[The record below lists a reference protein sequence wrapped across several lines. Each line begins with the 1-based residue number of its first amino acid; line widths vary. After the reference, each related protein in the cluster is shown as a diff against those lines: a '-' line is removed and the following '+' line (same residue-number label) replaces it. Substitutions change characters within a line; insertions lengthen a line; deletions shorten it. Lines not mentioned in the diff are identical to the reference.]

1 LPLTPGTRLGVYEV
15 AAQIGE
21 GGMGEVYRGSDTRLN
36 RTVAIKVLP
45 AHLANAEMKQRFERE
60 AQTIAGLNHPH
71 ICTLYDVG
79 NEAGVDFLVMEC
91 LEGETLASRL
101 ARGPLPLAEAIVA
114 ASQIGDA
121 LDKAH
126 RLGVIHRDLKPANV
140 MLTTGG
146 SARPG
151 GVHVKLLDFGLAKIR
166 TSEPTRPMSVSVMPT
181 NAKDLTM
188 VGAVLGTLQYMAPEQ
203 LEGKDADAR
212 SDIFAFG
219 ATLYEMLTGRK
230 AFQAKS
236 QVSLMAS
243 ILEHDPPSMST
254 LLPALP
260 AALDEILEGCLA
272 KDPEERWQSIRD
284 VVHQLKRATQTASA
298 AGPRPSPGVVRWERF
313 VWISALVLVAAA
325 GAWLGVRTRT
335 PTEGPRAL
343 VRFDMPPADGTTWS
357 SEAPRMAL
365 SPDGE
370 SLVYA
375 AVGVAD
381 RKEQFWIRR
390 LDAPDP
396 KPIAGTEAT
405 ASASA
410 PQSPF
415 WSPNGRV
422 LGFVSQKIGGGAD
435 SIFRTVDLSNG
446 FVQTL
451 CELPSNNA
459 GGSLNAE
466 GVAIV
471 ASQGSKGV
479 QRVSA
484 SGGVPSPVTVLD
496 ESQHEVA
503 HLFPQFLPDGRHFLY
518 HARTTNRGEWAVY
531 LASLDTK
538 ARTKL
543 VRSDYAQFAAPDRLL
558 YVRGDG
564 LMAQRLDLNTLT
576 LVGEPVLVTRSVAS
590 VRPNGRVAFSVSN
603 TGVLAY
609 KTLGDATAGARRLQ
623 WFDRQGKPGPALAQ
637 PVTAVTLRLSP
648 DGTRVAI
655 AENPPNSD
663 LWTYDLARGIKTR
676 LTSDPAA
683 DGDPVWTSDGSRLF
697 FSSNRTSTGAAIF
710 EMPSNGS
717 TAEQVFIKPEAT
729 DLLTP
734 LDVSLDG
741 TLLVFA
747 RSRGTT
753 DLWWTVLGREAKPVR
768 YGTGTFD
775 VVQAALSPDGRW
787 LAYVSNEAGSAAGSY
802 GFQVMVQP
810 FPDPTGGK
818 LQISTDGGTYPRW
831 RRDGRELYYVDPRSR
846 LMAVPLSV
854 DRGGALQAGSGT
866 PLFQLSFFVVQQP
879 RRSSFPYD
887 ASADGQR
894 FLVSLPER
902 ETNEVRPITV
912 TLNWTATLK

>member
-1 LPLTPGTRLGVYEV
+1 LALTPGTRFGPYEV
-15 AAQIGE
+15 TALIGE
-21 GGMGEVYRGSDTRLN
+21 GGMGQVYRGLDTRLN
-36 RTVAIKVLP
+36 RTVAIKVLH
-45 AHLANAEMKQRFERE
+45 AHFADAEMKQRFERE
-60 AQTIAGLNHPH
+60 AQTIAGLNHPN
-71 ICTLYDVG
+71 ICTLHDVG
-79 NEAGVDFLVMEC
+79 REAEVDFLVMEYI
-91 LEGETLASRL
+91 EGETLASRL
-101 ARGPLPLAEAIVA
+101 ARGPLPLAEAIIV

-140 MLTTGG
+140 MLTTVA
-146 SARPG
+146 SARSG
-151 GVHVKLLDFGLAKIR
+151 SVHVKLLDFGLAKVR

-212 SDIFAFG
+212 TDIFAFG

-236 QVSLMAS
+236 HVSLMAS

-254 LLPALP
+254 LLQALP
-260 AALDEILEGCLA
+260 PALDEILGGCLA

-284 VVHQLKRATQTASA
+284 VVHQLKRVTQTASA
-298 AGPRPSPGVVRWERF
+298 AGPRPNSGAVRSERF
-313 VWISALVLVAAA
+313 VWIGAIVLVAAIS
-325 GAWLGVRTRT
+325 AWLGLRART
-335 PTEGPRAL
+335 PPEAPKAL
-343 VRFDMPPADGTTWS
+343 VRFDMPPPESTTWS
-357 SEAPRMAL
+357 ADAPRMAL

-390 LDAPDP
+390 LDAPDA

-405 ASASA
+405 ATAA
-410 PQSPF
+410 GPQSPF

-422 LGFVSQKIGGGAD
+422 LGFVSQKSVSGND
-435 SIFRTVDLSNG
+435 SIVRTVDLSNG

-459 GGSLNAE
+459 GGSLNAD

-479 QRVSA
+479 LRVPA

-496 ESQHEVA
+496 ETQHEVA
-503 HLFPQFLPDGRHFLY
+503 HIFPQFLPDGRHFLY

-531 LASLDTK
+531 VASLDTK

-564 LMAQRLDLNTLT
+564 LMAQRIDLDTLT
-576 LVGEPVLVTRSVAS
+576 LAGEPVLVTRSVAN
-590 VRPNGRVAFSVSN
+590 VPNNGRVAFSVSN

-609 KTLGDATAGARRLQ
+609 KTLGDATTGVRRLQ
-623 WFDRQGKPGPALAQ
+623 WFDRQGKPGPSLAQ
-637 PVTAVTLRLSP
+637 PITAFTLRLSP

-655 AENPPNSD
+655 AESPPNSD

-676 LTSDPAA
+676 LTSDPAP
-683 DGDPVWTSDGSRLF
+683 DTDPAWTSDGSRLF
-697 FSSNRTSTGAAIF
+697 FSSNRTSTGGAVF
-710 EMPSNGS
+710 EMPSNAS
-717 TAEQVFIKPEAT
+717 TVEHVFIKPEAT
-729 DLLTP
+729 DVLIP
-734 LDVSLDG
+734 VDASLDG
-741 TLLVFA
+741 RLLVFGRFRGG
-747 RSRGTT
+747 RS
-753 DLWWTVLGREAKPVR
+753 DLWWTALGREAKPVP
-768 YGTGTFD
+768 YLSGSFD
-775 VVQAALSPDGRW
+775 LVQAALSPDGRW
-787 LAYVSNEAGSAAGSY
+787 LAYVSTEAG

-818 LQISTDGGTYPRW
+818 LQISTDGGNFPRW
-831 RRDGRELYYVDPRSR
+831 RRDGRELYYADPRGR
-846 LMAVPLSV
+846 LIAVPLSV
-854 DRGGALQAGSGT
+854 DRGGTLQAGAGT
-866 PLFQLSFFVVQQP
+866 PLFQLSFFYVQQP

-894 FLVSLPER
+894 FLVSVPER

-912 TLNWTATLK
+912 TLNWTAPLK